1 MTTTFTP
8 YYQQLQPGMAVQQ
21 MQPQHAEQL
30 GALQQIVFP
39 TLAADEWIRAEQFL
53 HHLQIFPEG
62 QFVVTHN
69 SQVVGMTSCMRANFS
84 TEQHTFKEISAG
96 GWFSNH
102 DPSGDW
108 LYGLD
113 MGVHPEYR
121 GQGLARHLYRARHQV
136 AKTLGLKGQFTVGM
150 MNGYG
155 VVADIISAEQYFEEL
170 KQGKRTDP
178 TISAQMRIGF
188 EPVSLVP
195 NYLSDPTCA
204 NYGVLIKIDIDK
216 KI

>member
-1 MTTTFTP
+1 
-8 YYQQLQPGMAVQQ
+8 
-21 MQPQHAEQL
+21 
-30 GALQQIVFP
+30 
-39 TLAADEWIRAEQFL
+39 
-53 HHLQIFPEG
+53 
-62 QFVVTHN
+62 
-69 SQVVGMTSCMRANFS
+69 
-84 TEQHTFKEISAG
+84 
-96 GWFSNH
+96 
-102 DPSGDW
+102 
-108 LYGLD
+108 
-113 MGVHPEYR
+113 
-121 GQGLARHLYRARHQV
+121 V

-195 NYLSDPTCA
+195 DYLTDPACG

>member
-113 MGVHPEYR
+113 MGVHPDYR

-195 NYLSDPTCA
+195 DYLTDPACG